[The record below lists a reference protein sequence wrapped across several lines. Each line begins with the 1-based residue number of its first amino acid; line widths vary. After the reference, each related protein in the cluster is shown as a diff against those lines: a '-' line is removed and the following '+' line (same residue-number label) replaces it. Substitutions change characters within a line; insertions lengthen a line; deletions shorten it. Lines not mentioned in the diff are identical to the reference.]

1 MAVHRAHP
9 ALLIY
14 AAAMMPAW
22 LAGRPWKE
30 LLLVVRLTERG
41 FYHKLSMN
49 AANLYAFAERLGLS
63 YEVGV
68 RVGLAI
74 AAAAGLVIPMYAQRL
89 QVDDAEAKLLV
100 ATASALLM
108 PFLLPK
114 MHDRFFF
121 AADVFTFMLACALPR
136 FWWLATAMQASSVA
150 AYLGFLFGVHRGSYV
165 GALSR
170 SLRWPVWCGRST
182 SGLRPAVAS
191 RKPDCCNR
199 RLRQLRRDDPIE
211 TIRHRQAKTQ
221 EQVDGAYGNEETVI
235 PKGLTRPAHWSP

>member
-1 MAVHRAHP
+1 VLTRRPVPLRTAMLVSI
-9 ALLIY
+9 ALVLLALLLRREILWRYIVLIPLIY

-30 LLLVVRLTERG
+30 LLLVYVSQSG

-68 RVGLAI
+68 PVGLAI
-74 AAAAGLVIPMYAQRL
+74 AAAAGLVIPMYAHRL

-165 GALSR
+165 GALFSII
-170 SLRWPVWCGRST
+170 
-182 SGLRPAVAS
+182 AVAGLVWALYQ
-191 RKPDCCNR
+191 
-199 RLRQLRRDDPIE
+199 RLAPSGRVA
-211 TIRHRQAKTQ
+211 QA
-221 EQVDGAYGNEETVI
+221 
-235 PKGLTRPAHWSP
+235 